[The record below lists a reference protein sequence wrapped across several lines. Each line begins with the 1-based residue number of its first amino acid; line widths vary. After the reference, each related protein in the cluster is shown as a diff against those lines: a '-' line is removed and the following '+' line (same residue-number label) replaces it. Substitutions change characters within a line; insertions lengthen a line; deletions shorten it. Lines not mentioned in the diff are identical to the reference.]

1 MHYIASCSFGK
12 DSLAMVLRLIE
23 ESNPSFR
30 WAWDENALKG
40 NMVGVLFRNFEWE
53 MDDGRSGWSTE
64 CCTFVSVE
72 DVRTG
77 NFKQPKDKPLRN
89 KSTNNAPASNFT
101 VIDDSLDD
109 LPF

>member
-1 MHYIASCSFGK
+1 M
-12 DSLAMVLRLIE
+12 
-23 ESNPSFR
+23 
-30 WAWDENALKG
+30 
-40 NMVGVLFRNFEWE
+40 GVLFRNFEWA

-89 KSTNNAPASNFT
+89 KAANNIPASNF
-101 VIDDSLDD
+101 SALDD
-109 LPF
+109 EAELPFL